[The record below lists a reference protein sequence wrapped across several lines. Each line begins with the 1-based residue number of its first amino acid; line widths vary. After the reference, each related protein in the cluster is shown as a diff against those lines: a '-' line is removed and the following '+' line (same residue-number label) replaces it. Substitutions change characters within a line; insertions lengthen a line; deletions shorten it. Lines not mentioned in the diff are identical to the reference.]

1 MNKQNYIKLMNYL
14 YEHKAL
20 RKTMVAVERIIE
32 ISVVLA
38 YFASLI
44 YCLYT
49 SAGKALLSAVT
60 CIAALYLCT
69 MLRVVCDKRRPYE
82 VYETLPA
89 IDKSTK
95 GKSFPSRHLTS
106 IAVIG
111 VSLLSLNIPLGI
123 LFLFLTLLMGALR
136 VLLGV
141 HFIKDVA
148 VGAAIGI
155 IIGVIGMF
163 VVPNIIF

>member
-1 MNKQNYIKLMNYL
+1 MNKQTYIKVMNYL
-14 YEHKAL
+14 YEHKKL
-20 RKTMVAVERIIE
+20 RKIMIAIERTIEVSVIAV
-32 ISVVLA
+32 
-38 YFASLI
+38 YFCSLI

-60 CIAALYLCT
+60 CLAALYLCT
-69 MLRVVCDKRRPYE
+69 MIRVVADRKRPYE

-111 VSLLSLNIPLGI
+111 MSLLSLNIPLGI

-148 VGAAIGI
+148 VGASIGI

-163 VVPNIIF
+163 VVPCLL

>member
-1 MNKQNYIKLMNYL
+1 MNKQTYIKVMNYL
-14 YEHKAL
+14 YEHRAL

-32 ISVVLA
+32 ISVIAA

-60 CIAALYLCT
+60 CILALYLCT
-69 MLRVVCDKRRPYE
+69 MLRVVADKRRPYE
-82 VYETLPA
+82 VYDMLPA
-89 IDKSTK
+89 IDKTTK

-106 IAVIG
+106 IG
-111 VSLLSLNIPLGI
+111 VMSITLLSLNIPIGI
-123 LFLFLTLLMGALR
+123 VFLFLTAVMGALR

-155 IIGVIGMF
+155 IIGIIGMY
-163 VVPNIIF
+163 VVPSLL